1 MRREHW
7 LLSIVALA
15 ITAVLIVGFGA
26 CQAMTEGLS
35 VAPPRLS
42 AQTTHSL
49 GPDASLDFGA
59 PVQVQEEAPTPAAGQ
74 GGEIPTPP
82 PNVAA
87 MVDGQ
92 PVMIDAYEK
101 QLKMA
106 EWALKSQGYDLKS
119 DEGKKMLATV
129 RRQVLEDMINMVII
143 EQVAASQGITVTQ
156 QAVDDAAAKSIQDG
170 GGRAGFEQW
179 LKDTG
184 QTEEDYKNMIR
195 AQLLVE
201 AIGEKVTGQLPEAVP
216 QVHARHILLDSKEK
230 AEDVLKQLQGGADFA
245 KLAKQFSADQS
256 TKDQGGELGW
266 LARQM
271 MPPELDKVIFEA
283 EVGLVPTVVEDAFGT
298 FHVIEVLEKDPQRKL
313 TDEQRNALKASA
325 FGQWLAEQRKQKEAL
340 IIRYIEF
347 ED

>member
-1 MRREHW
+1 
-7 LLSIVALA
+7 
-15 ITAVLIVGFGA
+15 
-26 CQAMTEGLS
+26 
-35 VAPPRLS
+35 
-42 AQTTHSL
+42 
-49 GPDASLDFGA
+49 
-59 PVQVQEEAPTPAAGQ
+59 
-74 GGEIPTPP
+74 
-82 PNVAA
+82 
-87 MVDGQ
+87 
-92 PVMIDAYEK
+92 
-101 QLKMA
+101 
-106 EWALKSQGYDLKS
+106 
-119 DEGKKMLATV
+119 
-129 RRQVLEDMINMVII
+129 MVII